1 MGHKR
6 RTERT
11 GKRQNRVLP
20 STEAASAQVHT
31 QRELWEK
38 ARLAPYLTKQAASST
53 LHPLS
58 VSSSALSFFK
68 CLFIPSHSINLAC
81 LLLAPSLQENFS
93 QAHSWWLQHLQ
104 QHWAEGTPHMQWPGQ
119 WKEGKAQLHPKRLTT
134 DGLAILGSSSEAG
147 SQGIK
152 TPSFTLPLTSLFLLK
167 RKVSFHGGP
176 VPLFH
181 WSFFFRRLGARR
193 VLSAPHY
200 GTGSVSFWSLNIPS
214 YQVRKPVSGC
224 LVGWHWQ
231 TGPGRMCATSQ
242 SDLCYLSHLQSF
254 WPLQC
259 NTPGIKR
266 VHLLNKTARSLKT
279 GTKNMAFYV
288 QRAWP

>member
-119 WKEGKAQLHPKRLTT
+119 WKEGKAQTT
-134 DGLAILGSSSEAG
+134 SKKTDHRWFSNSWKFFRSWQSGDKDSIVHTPTNQSISAEKEGFLSWGSSA
-147 SQGIK
+147 
-152 TPSFTLPLTSLFLLK
+152 P
-167 RKVSFHGGP
+167 
-176 VPLFH
+176 FH